1 MCNVETWCFYWDL
14 RVDRELVLILNA
26 VPFSDLKGG
35 AALTWFRKI
44 TGIEETSPQSVREM
58 IQLTGSQLVSLA
70 NNSSYQFGRLE
81 IPSLAEL
88 RERIR
93 DVETSHAKIKVR
105 EVVADVQ
112 RLHVDTA
119 NAGALFQVASQFN
132 LLEMVSPERTPEDG
146 IGIYEDDRTQGP
158 ACAIACGAGT
168 IYRNYFAPVNGQPGQ
183 TATNQLDC
191 LTDIGTSLGNQDS
204 RLWRME
210 NGYALPSQAGLA
222 EVSQRQLSANK
233 EQLDELRSLLR
244 IGVQW
249 DTQVTLNNCRHVV
262 TQAYCSAT
270 PVAYTGHSSSAWRP
284 FAKLVLEAAY
294 EATLCAGILNA
305 RATGNRAVFLTLLG
319 GGAFGNMS
327 EWITDA
333 IRYALNIHRRAD
345 LDVAI
350 VSYGTSREFVRQ
362 LAKEYAA

>member
-1 MCNVETWCFYWDL
+1 M
-14 RVDRELVLILNA
+14 
-26 VPFSDLKGG
+26 
-35 AALTWFRKI
+35 TWFRKM
-44 TGIEETSPQSVREM
+44 TGIEETSPQAVREM
-58 IQLTGSQLVSLA
+58 IQVTGSQLVSLA

-81 IPSLAEL
+81 IPTLAEL

-93 DVETSHAKIKVR
+93 DVEMPHAKITVR

-112 RLHVDTA
+112 KLHVETS

-146 IGIYEDDRTQGP
+146 IGIYEHDRTQGP

-168 IYRNYFAPVNGQPGQ
+168 IYRNYFVPVNGQPGQ
-183 TATNQLDC
+183 TAANQIDC
-191 LTDIGTSLGNQDS
+191 LADIGSALGNQDS

-222 EVSQRQLSANK
+222 EISQRLLSANE
-233 EQLDELRSLLR
+233 EQLDELRGLLR

-249 DTQVTLNNCRHVV
+249 DTQVTLNNCQHVV
-262 TQAYCSAT
+262 TQAYCSAM
-270 PVAYTGHSSSAWRP
+270 PVAYTGHSSSAWMP

-294 EATLCAGILNA
+294 EATLCTGILNA
-305 RATGNRAVFLTLLG
+305 RATGNRTVFLTLLG
-319 GGAFGNMS
+319 GGAFGNMT
-327 EWITDA
+327 EWISDA
-333 IRYALNIHRRAD
+333 IRHALNEHRHAN

-350 VSYGTSREFVRQ
+350 VSHGTSRDFVRA
-362 LAKEYAA
+362 LARDYAA

>member
-1 MCNVETWCFYWDL
+1 M
-14 RVDRELVLILNA
+14 
-26 VPFSDLKGG
+26 
-35 AALTWFRKI
+35 TWFRKM
-44 TGIEETSPQSVREM
+44 TGIEETSPQAVREM
-58 IQLTGSQLVSLA
+58 IQVTGSQLVSLA

-81 IPSLAEL
+81 IPTLAEL

-93 DVETSHAKIKVR
+93 DVETSHPITVR

-112 RLHVDTA
+112 KLHVEIS

-146 IGIYEDDRTQGP
+146 IGIYEHDRTQGP

-168 IYRNYFAPVNGQPGQ
+168 IYRNYFVPVNGQPGQ
-183 TATNQLDC
+183 TAANQIDC
-191 LTDIGTSLGNQDS
+191 LADIGTALGNQGS

-210 NGYALPSQAGLA
+210 NGYALPSQSGLA
-222 EVSQRQLSANK
+222 EVSQRLQSANE

-249 DTQVTLNNCRHVV
+249 DTQVTLNNCQHVV
-262 TQAYCSAT
+262 TQAYCSAM
-270 PVAYTGHSSSAWRP
+270 PVSYTGHSSSAWKP

-294 EATLCAGILNA
+294 EATLCTGILNA
-305 RATGNRAVFLTLLG
+305 RATGNRTVFLTLLG
-319 GGAFGNMS
+319 GGAFGNMT
-327 EWITDA
+327 EWISDA
-333 IRYALNIHRRAD
+333 IRHALNEYRHAD

-350 VSYGTSREFVRQ
+350 VSHGTSREFVRA
-362 LAKEYAA
+362 LARDYAA

>member
-1 MCNVETWCFYWDL
+1 LHIVNQ
-14 RVDRELVLILNA
+14 
-26 VPFSDLKGG
+26 GG
-35 AALTWFRKI
+35 TALTWFRKM
-44 TGIEETSPQSVREM
+44 TGIEETSPQAVREM
-58 IQLTGSQLVSLA
+58 IQVTGSQLVSLA

-81 IPSLAEL
+81 IPTLAEL

-93 DVETSHAKIKVR
+93 DVETSHAKITVR

-112 RLHVDTA
+112 KLHVETS

-146 IGIYEDDRTQGP
+146 IGIYEHDRTQGP

-168 IYRNYFAPVNGQPGQ
+168 IYRNYFVPVNGQIGQ
-183 TATNQLDC
+183 TTTNQIDC
-191 LTDIGTSLGNQDS
+191 LADIGTVLGNQNS

-222 EVSQRQLSANK
+222 EVAQRLLSAND

-249 DTQVTLNNCRHVV
+249 DTQVTLNNCQHVV
-262 TQAYCSAT
+262 TQAYCSAM
-270 PVAYTGHSSSAWRP
+270 PVAYTGHSSSAWKP

-294 EATLCAGILNA
+294 EATLCTGILNA
-305 RATGNRAVFLTLLG
+305 RATGNRTVFLTLLG
-319 GGAFGNMS
+319 GGAFGNMT

-333 IRYALNIHRRAD
+333 IRHALRIHRYAN

-350 VSYGTSREFVRQ
+350 VSHGTSREFVRA
-362 LAKEYAA
+362 LALEYAV